1 MNGFSVLVQLLLLVG
16 LRAGIR
22 VRRMHMLRQTFW
34 FLINDNDAAANP
46 LVWVVRIGNSSS
58 RDVERSANNW
68 VVASKV
74 LVQSIHGEAVGFR
87 VSLLEVNFPH
97 LWVLEGIWLTVLVNA
112 LHWIELVIIFR
123 IIASVT
129 KNASLIN
136 LDIVGLGKSSA
147 GESALNL
154 DGVTWNLRKL
164 NEAIQEISAST
175 IVVNHFTDCVDRLF
189 DSRRVGN
196 DRRAVLLV
204 KTPPARCVLQSSRST
219 PRIGMTGLSRFFLVL
234 IIVPIRGLALVAVTR
249 GDVLRW
255 VILGCIGVIDST
267 LAIATMRIC
276 SSRGCSSNQSK
287 AQT

>member
-1 MNGFSVLVQLLLLVG
+1 VNGFSVLVQLLLLVG

-22 VRRMHMLRQTFW
+22 VRRMHMLRQLW
-34 FLINDNDAAANP
+34 FLIIDNDAAANL
-46 LVWVVRIGNSSS
+46 LVWEFVWIWICFSS
-58 RDVERSANNW
+58 RDVDRSANNR
-68 VVASKV
+68 VVSSKV
-74 LVQSIHGEAVGFR
+74 LEKSMHGEAVVFC
-87 VSLLEVNFPH
+87 VSLLEVNSPH

-123 IIASVT
+123 IIAFVT
-129 KNASLIN
+129 KNASLFN

-164 NEAIQEISAST
+164 NEAIQT
-175 IVVNHFTDCVDRLF
+175 IRRTPHVVNHFTDCVDRLF

-249 GDVLRW
+249 KAVLR
-255 VILGCIGVIDST
+255 
-267 LAIATMRIC
+267 
-276 SSRGCSSNQSK
+276 
-287 AQT
+287 

>member
-1 MNGFSVLVQLLLLVG
+1 MQTKVNGFSVLVQLLLLVG

-46 LVWVVRIGNSSS
+46 LVWVVWICRSS
-58 RDVERSANNW
+58 RDVDRSANNR

-74 LVQSIHGEAVGFR
+74 LEKSMHGEAVGFC

-112 LHWIELVIIFR
+112 LHWIELVIISRF
-123 IIASVT
+123 IAYAT

-249 GDVLRW
+249 KAVLR
-255 VILGCIGVIDST
+255 
-267 LAIATMRIC
+267 
-276 SSRGCSSNQSK
+276 
-287 AQT
+287 